1 MIIKDNFKTNLE
13 LLKMLCRGNKSI
25 INVPFNYMKYKRLLS
40 KCNIKL
46 KNCKMYF
53 RTNNILFFDT
63 GKMQVYRCS
72 LNRLGY
78 NDVIKNYSFLMNS
91 KLNNIPKPVILWKK
105 DNIAISAETFVEGKK
120 INLQDINTE
129 FILKTLQQI
138 SNLYKESNILIDFNI
153 NKGLCAYDYL
163 MPYYN
168 SLWVNRLKRLKK
180 LIIQKNNISQISKK
194 RKAVNALIHGD
205 LTHRNILLHNGQIT
219 LCDFCRSE
227 ITFPEFDIYLFAID
241 KITYSNKPINYITF
255 FDNIIK
261 FIIDEIRIPELEMFY
276 NLNDEFKINKE
287 IEKVL
292 RYLFLYRMATLTLQN
307 FKITDSLPIKILDNI
322 EKRLKNNYEIN

>member
-1 MIIKDNFKTNLE
+1 MIIKDNFKINFE
-13 LLKMLCRGNKSI
+13 LLKILCRGSKSI
-25 INVPFNYMKYKRLLS
+25 INTPFNYMRYKKLLS
-40 KCNIKL
+40 EYKIKL
-46 KNCKMYF
+46 EDCEIYF

-78 NDVIKNYSFLMNS
+78 NDVIKNYDFLANS
-91 KLNNIPKPVILWKK
+91 KLNNIPKPITLWKK

-120 INLQDINTE
+120 INLQDINKE
-129 FILKTLQQI
+129 FILKTLQQM
-138 SNLYKESNILIDFNI
+138 SNLYTESSVLVDFDI
-153 NKGLCAYDYL
+153 NKELCAYDYL

-168 SLWVNRLKRLKK
+168 LLRVNRLKRLKE
-180 LIIQKNNISQISKK
+180 LIIQRNNALQIYKE

-205 LTHRNILLHNGQIT
+205 LTYRNILLHNGQIV

-276 NLNDEFKINKE
+276 NLNSKFKINKE

-292 RYLFLYRMATLTLQN
+292 RYLFLYRMVVLTLQN
-307 FKITDSLPIKILDNI
+307 FKIRDSFPIKILDNI
-322 EKRLKNNYEIN
+322 ERKLRK